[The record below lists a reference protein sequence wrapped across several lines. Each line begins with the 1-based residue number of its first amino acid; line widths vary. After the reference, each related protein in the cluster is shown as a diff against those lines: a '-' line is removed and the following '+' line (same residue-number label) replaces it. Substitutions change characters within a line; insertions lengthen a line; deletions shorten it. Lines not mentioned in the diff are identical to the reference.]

1 MSLHRYNLGLLLIIL
16 NIYSLGL
23 IDALN
28 ATASDSA
35 ANPLQAPSDHSH
47 GSSAVVSSPVY
58 KPAVD
63 SSYWINLLSSF
74 PDDLEFSEYCTEL
87 LRLFGQ
93 RYVAFVNCL
102 VPAARPVRVCQN
114 CSPGYSSLSEVF
126 LNISSDKLG
135 PANESCR
142 DSILRSDRL
151 MLVFLLYGS
160 LDTIWKKSN
169 CKQCVTTDLTG
180 PNNDTLYYLTL
191 LNQTITC
198 FEKYKEGNH
207 TELCKNC
214 KNAYKGL
221 NDLYSGMEKN
231 STLCIDLEDSMNMT
245 RKLWSKNFACS
256 LPREETIPVIAV
268 SSFMLFLPIIFY
280 LSSFLHSE
288 QKKRKLIHP
297 KRAKSHTSLMNIQDK
312 QS

>member
-1 MSLHRYNLGLLLIIL
+1 MGLINFSCIYWIVALLANYAQTVIRLVVQVLWPGAFSRDFTSQVTWPCWLKTRKSWVVWSDAPKQNCFSAMSLHRYNLGLLLIIL

-28 ATASDSA
+28 VTASDSA

-47 GSSAVVSSPVY
+47 GSSAVVSAPVY

-126 LNISSDKLG
+126 LNISSDK
-135 PANESCR
+135 
-142 DSILRSDRL
+142 
-151 MLVFLLYGS
+151 V
-160 LDTIWKKSN
+160 
-169 CKQCVTTDLTG
+169 
-180 PNNDTLYYLTL
+180 
-191 LNQTITC
+191 
-198 FEKYKEGNH
+198 
-207 TELCKNC
+207 
-214 KNAYKGL
+214 
-221 NDLYSGMEKN
+221 
-231 STLCIDLEDSMNMT
+231 
-245 RKLWSKNFACS
+245 
-256 LPREETIPVIAV
+256 
-268 SSFMLFLPIIFY
+268 
-280 LSSFLHSE
+280 
-288 QKKRKLIHP
+288 
-297 KRAKSHTSLMNIQDK
+297 
-312 QS
+312 